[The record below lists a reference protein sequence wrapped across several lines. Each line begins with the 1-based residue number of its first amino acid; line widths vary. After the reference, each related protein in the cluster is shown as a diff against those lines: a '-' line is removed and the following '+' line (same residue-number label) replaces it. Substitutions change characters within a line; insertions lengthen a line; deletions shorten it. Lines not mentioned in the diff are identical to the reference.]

1 MQTTIRK
8 PKPAFNFCGDRV
20 VFLGLLA
27 FSLVF
32 TARLH
37 AQANPLQIRI
47 FNNSGTNASM
57 VCLYNNSGSSIKYTP
72 SAGGPEVT
80 KAAYASWPLSDI
92 QTATDTLGRTYY
104 PIQYVSG
111 AGRIYFGLGTNS
123 YPDSTQP
130 AATGGCKNPFYSQP
144 GTPWNGA
151 VDDSGNVT
159 APAINFDYLE
169 IGYDGKAAD
178 QIDVSA
184 INSQGL
190 AMMFQLCQAANIP
203 VSPQS
208 AYRKGF
214 TNTNAISTMNA
225 GFKAVP
231 AAPWYGGAANTS
243 LVRFV
248 GPSSSTSPG
257 IILPPGGGN
266 NPANGWPGATN
277 NSFAP
282 YLYMISTSPA
292 LGIINGNKYWAV
304 ITNTVPLK
312 NNSSQAVHFTYSGY
326 WTLVNNSAPNP
337 TSAQLTWLRG
347 QAGGTNYYYTK
358 TPVLTNITIL
368 ASNTVTGVTNTYSNL
383 AIRYNPDAGTAAQS
397 VFSSYIYLAPSYT
410 TGGSDPYI
418 TLFPSEASWSTIA
431 TAFNFSFGG
440 GGSSDF
446 AANVLQAIANDIAF
460 GLAGGFV
467 LSPVQ
472 GYAQWT
478 DQNGVLTPPG
488 ISPALPLTPVTGSLT
503 NIGKMGSQSWWL
515 QTNLYAQLQPGS
527 PAANPWYSQWGSV
540 VFNATTT
547 AYAHPIQDRMV
558 QSSVQPQMD
567 PSPAFTDPSYF
578 MELYLNNAV
587 NPAAPAPGQ
596 PPVIESPTGSVNLNN
611 TAQGVF
617 WQVQV
622 VASQSPTSY
631 DASNLPNG
639 VQLNP
644 ATGLIQGTIPA
655 NTFYKNLNIQ
665 LWAVNANGVGA
676 KSTLLLT
683 VNPPTPP
690 GPTAPVITSETSAT
704 ATQKASFTYR
714 ITASGSPT
722 SYGATAL
729 PAGLKVNT
737 KNGVISGKATAAP
750 GLYKVT
756 LSARNRSGVGTETLD
771 LTVASGGGA
780 PAITSA
786 EQASGEVDVYFEYQI
801 EASGNPTSYGAT
813 GLPAGITVNSRTG
826 KISGETSRPGKYR
839 VELSA
844 SNAQG
849 IGRQILYLTVDPK
862 PQPGVDITSSLATVT
877 IQVGVLYSYTI
888 TADNSPTSYGARGL
902 PPGLRIN
909 TRTGVISGRPSKG
922 GDYSVTLTATH
933 KVRGERTTV
942 AQGTKVFLIRP
953 FGNKT
958 IPDNAW

>member
-8 PKPAFNFCGDRV
+8 PKPAFHFCGDRV

-32 TARLH
+32 TDRLH
-37 AQANPLQIRI
+37 AQTNPLQIRI
-47 FNNSGTNASM
+47 FNNSGTNDSM
-57 VCLYNNSGSSIKYTP
+57 VCLYNQSGSRIKYTN
-72 SAGGPEVT
+72 SASGNEVT
-80 KAAYASWPLSDI
+80 KVANASWPLSDI

-111 AGRIYFGLGTNS
+111 KGRIYFALGTNS
-123 YPDSTQP
+123 YPGTAGSQP
-130 AATGGCKNPFYSQP
+130 AATGSCANQNS

-151 VDDSGNVT
+151 VDSSGNVT

-169 IGYDGKAAD
+169 MGYDGNPAD
-178 QIDVSA
+178 EIDVTA

-190 AMMFQLCQAANIP
+190 AMMIQLCQTANIA

-208 AYRKGF
+208 LYRKGF

-231 AAPWYGGAANTS
+231 AAPWYGGAANTN

-248 GPSSSTSPG
+248 GPSTSTPPG
-257 IILPPGGGN
+257 IVLPPGGGN
-266 NPANGWPGATN
+266 PNDGWPGATN

-292 LGIINGNKYWAV
+292 LGINNGNKYWAV
-304 ITNTVPLK
+304 ITNTVPL
-312 NNSSQAVHFTYSGY
+312 NNTKRVPEAVHFTYSGY
-326 WTLVNNSAPNP
+326 WTLVNNTNPNP

-347 QAGGTNYYYTK
+347 QAGGTPYYYTK

-368 ASNTVTGVTNTYSNL
+368 ASNTVTGSNKTYSNL
-383 AIRYNPDAGTAAQS
+383 AIRYNPDAGAPSNS
-397 VFSSYIYLAPSYT
+397 VFSCYIYQAPAYT
-410 TGGSDPYI
+410 TGGSDQFI
-418 TLFPSEASWSTIA
+418 TLFPSEASWSNIA
-431 TAFNFSFGG
+431 TDFDFDFGN
-440 GGSSDF
+440 GGSHDF

-478 DQNGVLTPPG
+478 DRNNVLTPPG
-488 ISPALPLTPVTGSLT
+488 IAPAQPLTPVTGSLT

-515 QTNLYAQLQPGS
+515 QTNLYAQLQPSS
-527 PAANPWYSQWGSV
+527 PAANPWYSQWGNV

-558 QSSVQPQMD
+558 QTSVQPQMD
-567 PSPAFTDPSYF
+567 PSLAFNDTSYF

-587 NPAAPAPGQ
+587 NPAASDET
-596 PPVIESPTGSVNLNN
+596 PVIISPTGSVNLNN

-665 LWAVNANGVGA
+665 LWAVNTNGVGA

-722 SYGATAL
+722 SYGATGL

-756 LSARNRSGVGTETLD
+756 LSAKNSAGVGVETLD
-771 LTVASGGGA
+771 LTVAAAGGA

-786 EQASGEVDVYFEYQI
+786 GQASGEVDVYFEYQI
-801 EASGNPTSYGAT
+801 TASGNPTSYGAT

-877 IQVGVLYSYTI
+877 LQVGVLYSYTI

-902 PPGLRIN
+902 PPGLSIN